1 MTSQGALILL
11 VAWCGDRRRPMVKEG
26 LDVMGRVLK
35 SRRRRSRTVHQ
46 RVSPGDALRETA
58 VVVSWFQR
66 FTAFALGKER
76 VHEIGAHVTVYN
88 VTVEELR
95 LRQFQVLP

>member
-1 MTSQGALILL
+1 MASQGALILL
-11 VAWCGDRRRPMVKEG
+11 VAWCGDRRRPMVKEV

-46 RVSPGDALRETA
+46 RVSPGDALREPA

-66 FTAFALGKER
+66 FTAFARGKER
-76 VHEIGAHVTVYN
+76 VHEIGAHVLRF
-88 VTVEELR
+88 TVEELS